1 MMRKERDCKP
11 PQEPRWRLKA
21 KGDKAMR
28 REVRG
33 EDKKNELDTIQLIFY
48 IPAFTLY
55 TLHSTLSSKK
65 LLHGYLI
72 LQYVTM
78 LIL

>member
-1 MMRKERDCKP
+1 MMHKERGCKIAA
-11 PQEPRWRLKA
+11 QKPRWRL
-21 KGDKAMR
+21 
-28 REVRG
+28 EVRG

-48 IPAFTLY
+48 ILAFTLY

>member
-1 MMRKERDCKP
+1 
-11 PQEPRWRLKA
+11 
-21 KGDKAMR
+21 MR

-48 IPAFTLY
+48 ILAFTPYTLHPTPY

>member
-1 MMRKERDCKP
+1 MGSRAACLEDGESAYCL
-11 PQEPRWRLKA
+11 EA
-21 KGDKAMR
+21 KGERLEAK
-28 REVRG
+28 G
-33 EDKKNELDTIQLIFY
+33 EDKKNELDASSSFFIFQ
-48 IPAFTLY
+48 PLHFTL
-55 TLHSTLSSKK
+55 LSKE